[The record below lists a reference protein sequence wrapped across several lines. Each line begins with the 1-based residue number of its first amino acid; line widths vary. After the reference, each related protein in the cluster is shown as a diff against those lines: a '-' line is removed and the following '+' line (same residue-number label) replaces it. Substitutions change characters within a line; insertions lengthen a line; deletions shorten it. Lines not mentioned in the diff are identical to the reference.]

1 MKSSVSA
8 VALAGL
14 LLAIGVAPASAG
26 ILYDNGG
33 SFTGTLDAW
42 GINFGN
48 ATADTFVLSHG
59 ATITGVNFVVWAY
72 PGDTLMSID
81 WAIVSDPLGTTTY
94 GSGTGAATTQTLLF
108 TPNPDGRDIDTETF
122 SIPRLA
128 LSAGTYWL
136 LLQNAV
142 VDNGDHIY
150 WDRSD
155 GPSQAWNRFYLEN
168 GGYVAN
174 YSTCGDVPCTASET
188 FQIVGVPEPASFGLL
203 AMSLLAMATLRR
215 RSINQ

>member
-33 SFTGTLDAW
+33 PSTGNTDAW
-42 GINFGN
+42 GISFGIS
-48 ATADTFVLSHG
+48 TADSFVLSHG

-72 PGDTLMSID
+72 PGDTLTSVD
-81 WAIVSDPLGTTTY
+81 WAIVSDPLGGTTY
-94 GSGTGAATTQTLLF
+94 ASGTGAAITQTLLF

-122 SIPRLA
+122 SIPGLA

-150 WDRSD
+150 WDQSD
-155 GPSQAWNRFYLEN
+155 GPSQAWNSDYVGYLGSHVPPFACN
-168 GGYVAN
+168 A
-174 YSTCGDVPCTASET
+174 PCTVSET

-203 AMSLLAMATLRR
+203 AMGLLAMARLLRR
-215 RSINQ
+215 KINQ

>member
-1 MKSSVSA
+1 MKLSISA
-8 VALAGL
+8 VALAAL
-14 LLAIGVAPASAG
+14 LFAIGVAPASAG

-48 ATADTFVLSHG
+48 ATADSFVLSHD
-59 ATITGVNFVVWAY
+59 ATITGANFVVWAY
-72 PGDTLMSID
+72 PGDTLTSVD
-81 WAIVSDPLGTTTY
+81 WAIVSDPLGSTTY
-94 GSGTGAATTQTLLF
+94 ASGTGAAITQTLLF

-122 SIPRLA
+122 SIPDLTLPA
-128 LSAGTYWL
+128 DTYWL

-155 GPSQAWNRFYLEN
+155 GPSQAWNRLY

-174 YSTCGDVPCTASET
+174 YPTCGDVPCTASET

-203 AMSLLAMATLRR
+203 AMGLLAMATLRR
-215 RSINQ
+215 RRINQ